1 MESEGAAVSIKQ
13 AVTNALQ
20 AVLDGLPALLAAAA
34 IVFAGWL
41 LARLARRAARHLAG
55 GANRLLERTLRR
67 GTAATARLSPAF
79 ISLTGELAFWLV
91 LVFAVIV
98 AASVA
103 GLGGLGESLNNI
115 VRHLPNMIVG
125 AAIIV
130 VGYFLSVYLRELVS
144 SSAESG
150 QVAAAT
156 VLGRLAQGAALA
168 VAIIIGLDQAG
179 VDVAVL
185 LILFAIGLGGT
196 VAAVVLAF
204 GLGARDHVGNLIG
217 ARNARDVIH
226 PGVRLRIGEVEGEVI
241 ELSHTHVALDTS
253 DGKLLVPAR
262 ALERERVLIIA
273 PAADEARADG

>member
-125 AAIIV
+125 AMDSFGNMV
-130 VGYFLSVYLRELVS
+130 
-144 SSAESG
+144 
-150 QVAAAT
+150 
-156 VLGRLAQGAALA
+156 GAASTSNGIA
-168 VAIIIGLDQAG
+168 S
-179 VDVAVL
+179 
-185 LILFAIGLGGT
+185 
-196 VAAVVLAF
+196 
-204 GLGARDHVGNLIG
+204 
-217 ARNARDVIH
+217 
-226 PGVRLRIGEVEGEVI
+226 LRV
-241 ELSHTHVALDTS
+241 S
-253 DGKLLVPAR
+253 D
-262 ALERERVLIIA
+262 
-273 PAADEARADG
+273 DEAAGSVRISTLCPGPIR

>member
-150 QVAAAT
+150 QGAAAT